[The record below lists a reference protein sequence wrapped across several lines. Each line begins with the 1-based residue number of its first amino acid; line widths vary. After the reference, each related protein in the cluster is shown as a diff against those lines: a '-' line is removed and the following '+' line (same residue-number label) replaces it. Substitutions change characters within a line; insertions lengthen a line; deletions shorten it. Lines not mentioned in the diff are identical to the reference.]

1 MALRLTTGLVTELM
15 GDGTGDALKALL
27 ADGIMDIYSGSQPAT
42 ADADEGS
49 GTKLVSITLDSGDFT
64 GGAPTNGLE
73 FDAAVAGVL
82 SKAAAETWSG
92 IGLAVGTARWFRF
105 YDNAYTTG
113 VSTTAVR
120 FDGNVS
126 TTSSQLV
133 LSSTA
138 IQVSLPIAVTTFK
151 LTLPKS

>member
-1 MALRLTTGLVTELM
+1 MATRLSTGLVTGLM
-15 GDGTGDALKALL
+15 GDGTGNSLKALL
-27 ADGIMDIYSGSQPAT
+27 ADGVMDLYTGSQPAT
-42 ADADEGS
+42 GDAAET
-49 GTKLVSITLDSGDFT
+49 GTKLISITLDSGAFV

-92 IGLAVGTARWFRF
+92 VGLAIGTANWFRF

-113 VSTTAVR
+113 VSSAAVR
-120 FDGNVS
+120 FDGSVS
-126 TTSSQLV
+126 TAGSQLV

-138 IQVSLPIAVTTFK
+138 IIVSLPVVVVTFA
-151 LTLPKS
+151 LTQPKS